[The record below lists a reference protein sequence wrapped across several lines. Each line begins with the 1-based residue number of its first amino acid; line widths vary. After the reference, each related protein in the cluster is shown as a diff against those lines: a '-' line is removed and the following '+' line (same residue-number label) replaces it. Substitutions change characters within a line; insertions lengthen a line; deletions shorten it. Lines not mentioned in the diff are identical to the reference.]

1 MSSASQN
8 SPPQHSFS
16 IARVLL
22 VAVPLGILCGWL
34 MHSYWPQRIEAQTR
48 SESENVV
55 LKQML
60 NTDTGPKSKL
70 DDRFTDADGDLIAD
84 PPKDVAQQISPDTL
98 IFSYIA
104 NPNADSE
111 RARWQSFADF
121 LAKKTGKKVEV
132 VSFRTVP
139 EQLAALKNGKLHVTG
154 LNTGT
159 VETAVNTCGFVPV
172 CVPAHDDGTFG
183 YQMKMIVPAK
193 SEIKSLADLK
203 THTIAFTD
211 RSSNSGYKAAVFI
224 LKEEGLLPERDY
236 NWRFSTDHLES
247 IKRIGIGEYEA
258 APVASD
264 LLQGAIVR
272 GEVTNADFR
281 VIKESE
287 RFPPAALGYV
297 YNLSPGLAS
306 EIRAAFLNFP
316 IADPELKKQFSDST
330 RFVPVSFKNDFD
342 LIRRI
347 DDAVKSAPDASV
359 IKELDS
365 APDDESTPA
374 AAASAG

>member
-1 MSSASQN
+1 MSSASPN

-16 IARVLL
+16 VARVLL
-22 VAVPLGILCGWL
+22 LAIPLGILCGWL
-34 MHSYWPQRIEAQTR
+34 MKSYWPQRIEAQTR
-48 SESENVV
+48 SDSENIV

-60 NTDTGPKSKL
+60 NTESGPMSKL

-84 PPKDVAQQISPDTL
+84 PPKDAAQQISPDTL

-111 RARWQSFADF
+111 RGRWQSFADY
-121 LAKKTGKKVEV
+121 LSKKTGKKVEI
-132 VSFRTVP
+132 VSFKTIP
-139 EQLAALKNGKLHVTG
+139 DQLAALKNGKLHVTG
-154 LNTGT
+154 FNTGA
-159 VETAVNTCGFVPV
+159 VEAAVNTCGFVPV
-172 CVPAHDDGTFG
+172 CVPGREDGTFG

-193 SEIKSLADLK
+193 SEIKTLSDLK

-236 NWRFSTDHLES
+236 SWRFSTDHLES
-247 IKRIGIGEYEA
+247 IKKIGIGEYEA

-264 LLQGAIVR
+264 LLQGAITR
-272 GEVTNADFR
+272 KEVSDADFR

-297 YNLSPGLAS
+297 YNLSPALAA
-306 EIRAAFLNFP
+306 EIRAAFLNFQ
-316 IADPELKKQFSDST
+316 ITDAELKKQFTDST
-330 RFVPVSFKNDFD
+330 HFVPVSFKNDFD

-347 DDAVKSAPDASV
+347 DDAVKSAPDAST
-359 IKELDS
+359 INEPDSSPDDASS
-365 APDDESTPA
+365 APA
-374 AAASAG
+374 AG